1 MTAIEEAIR
10 SCVPGRVRVRH
21 EALKNLA
28 AGEIEALRQTIS
40 AVDGVQSVRVNPR
53 TGSLLLYWD
62 VRKISDEE
70 LLGLAQ
76 WLLAGLRAPAV
87 QRPCERS
94 QQERRLDALARM
106 LVPGVSNIKRAR
118 RMAKNRVML
127 GLGAASV
134 ASLAFSRRLHGVLG
148 WAFALMTALHA
159 NDHRRVL

>member
-21 EALKNLA
+21 EALRNLA

-62 VRKISDEE
+62 VRRISDEE

-76 WLLAGLRAPAV
+76 WLLAGLREPAV

-106 LVPGVSNIKRAR
+106 LVPGV
-118 RMAKNRVML
+118 
-127 GLGAASV
+127 GAASV